1 METSKYQKFDTVTI
15 SRSEIKIA
23 GYNPRRISDAARKK
37 LRENIKRV
45 GLLDTIVVNKNT
57 MNIVSGHQR
66 IAVLDALEKKKDYAL
81 TVAMVDLTEKEE
93 MEQNLFFNNAK
104 AMGEYDPYLL
114 GEMFESYDIEVD
126 NTGFDL
132 PDLGI
137 IGVEVDMAPVID
149 ESAEPES
156 EDDKELLQLNGQI
169 YDDSHELRKAISGY
183 AKNENKE
190 NINVF
195 TVLTFSSEENKAA
208 FMEKYGFTAY
218 EKYIKGEILD
228 QIIEEKY
235 IKGKQP

>member
-1 METSKYQKFDTVTI
+1 
-15 SRSEIKIA
+15 
-23 GYNPRRISDAARKK
+23 
-37 LRENIKRV
+37 
-45 GLLDTIVVNKNT
+45 

-66 IAVLDALEKKKDYAL
+66 IACLDSLEHKQDYSL
-81 TVAMVDLTEKEE
+81 DVAMVDLSEKEE
-93 MEQNLFFNNAK
+93 VEQNLFMNNEK
-104 AMGEYDPYLL
+104 AMGEYDPFMLA
-114 GEMFESYDIEVD
+114 EVFESNDIEVD
-126 NTGFDL
+126 NTGFEL
-132 PDLGI
+132 LDLGI
-137 IGVEVDMAPVID
+137 LGVEVDMAAAYD

-195 TVLTFSSEENKAA
+195 TVLTFSSEESKAA

-228 QIIEEKY
+228 QIIEDKY

>member
-1 METSKYQKFDTVTI
+1 MEISKYQKFETVTI
-15 SRSEIKIA
+15 SRADIHGAE
-23 GYNPRRISDAARKK
+23 YNPRRISDAAKKK
-37 LRENIKRV
+37 LRDNIKRV

-66 IAVLDALEKKKDYAL
+66 IAILDTLERKKDYNI

-114 GEMFESYDIEVD
+114 GELFESYDIEVP

-137 IGVEVDMAPVID
+137 LGVEVDMAPTY
-149 ESAEPES
+149 EPEAEPES
-156 EDDKELLQLNGQI
+156 EDDKELLQLNGKI
-169 YDDSHELRKAISGY
+169 YDDSHELRKTISGY

-228 QIIEEKY
+228 QMIEQR
-235 IKGKQP
+235 IQQ

>member
-1 METSKYQKFDTVTI
+1 MEISKYQKFETVTI
-15 SRSEIKIA
+15 SRADIHGAE
-23 GYNPRRISDAARKK
+23 YNPRRISDAAKKK
-37 LRENIKRV
+37 LRDNIKRV

-66 IAVLDALEKKKDYAL
+66 IAILDTLERKKDYNI

-114 GEMFESYDIEVD
+114 GELFESYDIEVP

-137 IGVEVDMAPVID
+137 LGVEVDMAPVFD
-149 ESAEPES
+149 ETVELDD
-156 EDDKELLQLNGQI
+156 EDDKELLQLNGKI
-169 YDDSHELRKAISGY
+169 YDDSHELRKAIRSY
-183 AKNENKE
+183 AQNENGSDM
-190 NINVF
+190 NVY
-195 TVLTFSSEENKAA
+195 TVLTFSNGENRAK
-208 FMEKYGFTAY
+208 FMEKYGFTAH

-228 QIIEEKY
+228 QMIEQA
-235 IKGKQP
+235 KQSV

>member
-1 METSKYQKFDTVTI
+1 MELSKYQKFETKTI
-15 SRSEIKIA
+15 SRGDIHGA
-23 GYNPRRISDAARKK
+23 DYNPRRISDAAKKK

-66 IAVLDALEKKKDYAL
+66 IAILDSLERKKDYNI
-81 TVAMVDLTEKEE
+81 TVALVDLTEKEE

-114 GEMFESYDIEVD
+114 GELFESYDIEVD
-126 NTGFDL
+126 NTGFEL

-137 IGVEVDMAPVID
+137 LGVEVDMAPVY
-149 ESAEPES
+149 EAEEPED
-156 EDDKELLQLNGQI
+156 EEERELLQLNGKI
-169 YDDSHELRKAISGY
+169 YDDSHELRKAIQGY
-183 AKNENKE
+183 ARNENKE
-190 NINVF
+190 NVNVF

-218 EKYIKGEILD
+218 EKYIKGEVLD
-228 QIIEEKY
+228 QLIEQRAK
-235 IKGKQP
+235 

>member
-1 METSKYQKFDTVTI
+1 MELSKYQKFETRTI
-15 SRSEIKIA
+15 SRSEIKNA
-23 GYNPRRISDAARKK
+23 EYNPRRISDANKKK
-37 LRENIKRV
+37 LRDNIKRV

-66 IAVLDALEKKKDYAL
+66 VAILDSLERKKDYSI
-81 TVAMVDLTEKEE
+81 TVAMVDLSEKEE
-93 MEQNLFFNNAK
+93 MEQNLFFNNSK
-104 AMGEYDPYLL
+104 AMGEYDPYMLAD
-114 GEMFESYDIEVD
+114 MFESYDIDVD

-137 IGVEVDMAPVID
+137 LGVEVDMAPALD
-149 ESAEPES
+149 EEPET

-169 YDDSHELRKAISGY
+169 YNNSHELRKAISGY
-183 AKNENKE
+183 AKNENRE

-195 TVLTFSSEENKAA
+195 TILTFSSEEDKAA

-228 QIIEEKY
+228 QIIEQKHNSA
-235 IKGKQP
+235 

>member
-1 METSKYQKFDTVTI
+1 MELSKYQKFETVTI
-15 SRSEIKIA
+15 NRSDIHGA
-23 GYNPRRISDAARKK
+23 AYNPRRINDAAKKK
-37 LRENIKRV
+37 LRDNIKRV
-45 GLLDTIVVNKNT
+45 GLLDTIVVNRNT

-66 IAVLDALEKKKDYAL
+66 IAILDTLERKKDYNI

-93 MEQNLFFNNAK
+93 MEQNLFFNNSK

-114 GEMFESYDIEVD
+114 GELFESYDIEVP

-137 IGVEVDMAPVID
+137 LGVEVDMAPAFD
-149 ESAEPES
+149 ETAEPES
-156 EDDKELLQLNGQI
+156 EDDKELLKLNGQI

-190 NINVF
+190 NVNVF
-195 TVLTFSSEENKAA
+195 TILTFSSEENKAA

-218 EKYIKGEILD
+218 DKYIKGEVLD
-228 QIIEEKY
+228 QLIEQRN
-235 IKGKQP
+235 G